1 MFYFSELSIL
11 FDCQVHID
19 ELDSI
24 TSLMTVLRVRLKSN
38 QNKAEVTRDPR
49 EKVNRRGF
57 TNE

>member
-1 MFYFSELSIL
+1 ML

-49 EKVNRRGF
+49 EKVSKRGF